1 MKNITTTTHNITAAY
16 TINDTCQWLPL
27 ETNGDNFDEIVA
39 DMLDFWNL
47 FEEAVEPFTA
57 EDPEIVDGATV
68 VGLSGR
74 VLAYVDGLPSD
85 TETDDIHVLISA
97 EPRE

>member
-1 MKNITTTTHNITAAY
+1 MQNITTTTHSITAAY
-16 TINDTCQWLPL
+16 KINNTYQWLPL
-27 ETNGDNFDEIVA
+27 DINGDNLDEIVA

-47 FEEAVEPFTA
+47 FEEAVEPFVA
-57 EDPEIVDGATV
+57 EDPEVIDGATV

-85 TETDDIHVLISA
+85 TETDSIHVLISA
-97 EPRE
+97 EPH